1 MIPSTAYLKFW
12 PDGAAKVDASLR
24 LTGDSQIQCC
34 IYHDR
39 PPILAVTD
47 AHVSVSVSVP
57 GPGAVTPADLAIARR
72 LADAVTRYAD
82 ELARH
87 IPELPASQETAA

>member
-1 MIPSTAYLKFW
+1 
-12 PDGAAKVDASLR
+12 
-24 LTGDSQIQCC
+24 
-34 IYHDR
+34 
-39 PPILAVTD
+39 
-47 AHVSVSVSVP
+47 
-57 GPGAVTPADLAIARR
+57 VTPADLAIARR